1 MKGDSRV
8 FKIPSKVSILLSCVL
23 CVLLFIGCIVAAVLL
38 PFGVELLANERN
50 GFLINGIITEGQRT
64 GVMLFGYIGVAAIAL
79 AVGMLFALLIRVKGG
94 KVFTD
99 KSIALIR
106 GVSWACYL
114 LAIAFIGIGFTYNV
128 SFVAAFLA
136 VFLGLC
142 LRVVKNVLEEA
153 CRIKDEN
160 DLTV

>member
-1 MKGDSRV
+1 M
-8 FKIPSKVSILLSCVL
+8 
-23 CVLLFIGCIVAAVLL
+23 
-38 PFGVELLANERN
+38 
-50 GFLINGIITEGQRT
+50 T
-64 GVMLFGYIGVAAIAL
+64 FGYIGIAAIAL

-94 KVFTD
+94 RVFTD
-99 KSIALIR
+99 KSVALIR

-114 LAIAFIGIGFTYNV
+114 LALSFIGIGFTYNV
-128 SFVAAFLA
+128 SFAAAFLA

-153 CRIKDEN
+153 CRIKNEN

>member
-1 MKGDSRV
+1 ML
-8 FKIPSKVSILLSCVL
+8 KIPSKVSIFLSCAL
-23 CVLLFIGCIVAAVLL
+23 CVILFIGCIVAAVML
-38 PFGVELLANERN
+38 PWVSELLEYERN
-50 GFLINGIITEGQRT
+50 GFFINGIITEGQRT
-64 GVMLFGYIGVAAIAL
+64 SVMTFGYIGIAAIAL

-99 KSIALIR
+99 KSVALIR

-114 LAIAFIGIGFTYNV
+114 LALSFIGIGFTYNV
-128 SFVAAFLA
+128 SFAAAFLA

-153 CRIKDEN
+153 CRIKNEN

>member
-1 MKGDSRV
+1 MC
-8 FKIPSKVSILLSCVL
+8 ILA
-23 CVLLFIGCIVAAVLL
+23 FIGCVAAAIAL
-38 PFGVELLANERN
+38 PFGVNLLAYERN
-50 GFLINGIITEGQRT
+50 GLFISGIITETQRAS
-64 GVMLFGYIGVAAIAL
+64 VMFFGYVGIAAIAL
-79 AVGMLFALLIRVKGG
+79 AVGMLFVLLLRVKVG

-99 KSIALIR
+99 KSVALIR

-114 LAIAFIGIGFTYNV
+114 LALSFIGIGFTYNL
-128 SFVAAFLA
+128 SFAAAFLA

>member
-1 MKGDSRV
+1 ML
-8 FKIPSKVSILLSCVL
+8 KIPSKVSIFLSCAL
-23 CVLLFIGCIVAAVLL
+23 CVILFIGCIVAAVML
-38 PFGVELLANERN
+38 PWVSELLEYERN
-50 GFLINGIITEGQRT
+50 GFFINGIITEGQRT
-64 GVMLFGYIGVAAIAL
+64 SVMTFGYIGIASIAL

-99 KSIALIR
+99 KSVALIR

-114 LAIAFIGIGFTYNV
+114 LALSFIGIGFTYNI
-128 SFVAAFLA
+128 SFAAAFLA

-153 CRIKDEN
+153 CRIKNEN

>member
-1 MKGDSRV
+1 MLT
-8 FKIPSKVSILLSCVL
+8 IPSKVSIFLSCAL
-23 CVLLFIGCIVAAVLL
+23 CVILFIGCIVAAVML
-38 PFGVELLANERN
+38 PWVSELLEYERN
-50 GFLINGIITEGQRT
+50 GFFINGIITEGQRT
-64 GVMLFGYIGVAAIAL
+64 SVMTFGYIGIAAIAL

-99 KSIALIR
+99 KSVALIR

-114 LAIAFIGIGFTYNV
+114 LALSFIGIGFTYNV
-128 SFVAAFLA
+128 SFAAAFLA

-153 CRIKDEN
+153 CRIKNEN

>member
-1 MKGDSRV
+1 ML
-8 FKIPSKVSILLSCVL
+8 KIPSKVSIFLSCAL
-23 CVLLFIGCIVAAVLL
+23 CVILFIGCIVAAVML
-38 PFGVELLANERN
+38 PRVSELLEYERN
-50 GFLINGIITEGQRT
+50 GFFINGIITEGQRT
-64 GVMLFGYIGVAAIAL
+64 SVMTFGYIGIAAIVL

-99 KSIALIR
+99 KSVALIR

-114 LAIAFIGIGFTYNV
+114 LALSFIGIGFTYNV
-128 SFVAAFLA
+128 SFAAAFLA

-153 CRIKDEN
+153 CRIKNEN

>member
-1 MKGDSRV
+1 ML
-8 FKIPSKVSILLSCVL
+8 KIPSKFSILLSAAL
-23 CVLLFIGCIVAAVLL
+23 CVLLFAGCILAAVAL
-38 PFGVELLANERN
+38 PYYIEMLAYERN
-50 GFLINGIITEGQRT
+50 GFFINGLITEGQRLSVMIFAYV
-64 GVMLFGYIGVAAIAL
+64 GLAAIVLADLMLF
-79 AVGMLFALLIRVKGG
+79 FLLMRVRAE

-99 KSIALIR
+99 KSIGLLR

-114 LAIAFIGIGFTYNV
+114 LAAAFIGIGFTY
-128 SFVAAFLA
+128 SFSFAAAFLA

>member
-1 MKGDSRV
+1 ML
-8 FKIPSKVSILLSCVL
+8 KIPSKISILLSCAL
-23 CVLLFIGCIVAAVLL
+23 CVILFIGCIVAAVML
-38 PFGVELLANERN
+38 PWVSELLEYERN
-50 GFLINGIITEGQRT
+50 GFFINGIITEGQRT
-64 GVMLFGYIGVAAIAL
+64 SVMTFGYIGIAAIAL

-94 KVFTD
+94 RVFTD
-99 KSIALIR
+99 KSVALIR

-114 LAIAFIGIGFTYNV
+114 LALSFIGIGFTYNV
-128 SFVAAFLA
+128 SFAAAFLA

-153 CRIKDEN
+153 CRIKNEN

>member
-50 GFLINGIITEGQRT
+50 GLFISGIITEMQRAS
-64 GVMLFGYIGVAAIAL
+64 VMFFGYVGIAAIAL
-79 AVGMLFALLIRVKGG
+79 AVGMLFVLLLRVKVG

-99 KSIALIR
+99 KSVALIR

-114 LAIAFIGIGFTYNV
+114 LALSFIGIGFTYNL
-128 SFVAAFLA
+128 SFAAAFLA

>member
-1 MKGDSRV
+1 ML
-8 FKIPSKVSILLSCVL
+8 KIPSKVSIFLSCAL
-23 CVLLFIGCIVAAVLL
+23 CVILFIGCIVAAVML
-38 PFGVELLANERN
+38 PWVSELLEYERN
-50 GFLINGIITEGQRT
+50 GFFINGIITEGQRT
-64 GVMLFGYIGVAAIAL
+64 SVMTFGYIGIAAIAL

-99 KSIALIR
+99 KSVALIR

-114 LAIAFIGIGFTYNV
+114 LALSFIGIGFTYNV

-153 CRIKDEN
+153 CRIKNEN

>member
-1 MKGDSRV
+1 MC
-8 FKIPSKVSILLSCVL
+8 ILAFV
-23 CVLLFIGCIVAAVLL
+23 GCVAAAIAL
-38 PFGVELLANERN
+38 PFGVNLLAYERN
-50 GFLINGIITEGQRT
+50 GLFISGIITEMQRAS
-64 GVMLFGYIGVAAIAL
+64 VMFFGYVGIAAIAL
-79 AVGMLFALLIRVKGG
+79 AVGMLFVLLLRVKVG

-99 KSIALIR
+99 KSVALIR

-114 LAIAFIGIGFTYNV
+114 LALSFIGIGFTYNL
-128 SFVAAFLA
+128 SFAAAFLA

>member
-1 MKGDSRV
+1 MC
-8 FKIPSKVSILLSCVL
+8 ILA
-23 CVLLFIGCIVAAVLL
+23 FIGCVAAAIAL
-38 PFGVELLANERN
+38 PFGVNLLAYERN
-50 GFLINGIITEGQRT
+50 GLFISGIITEMQRAS
-64 GVMLFGYIGVAAIAL
+64 VMFFGYVGIAAIAL
-79 AVGMLFALLIRVKGG
+79 AVGMLFVLLLRVKVG

-99 KSIALIR
+99 KSVALIR

-114 LAIAFIGIGFTYNV
+114 LALSYIGIGFTYNL
-128 SFVAAFLA
+128 SFAAAFLA

>member
-1 MKGDSRV
+1 ML
-8 FKIPSKVSILLSCVL
+8 KIPSKVSIMLSTVL
-23 CVLLFIGCIVAAVLL
+23 CVLLFIGCVVAAATLPYYITLL
-38 PFGVELLANERN
+38 TYERN
-50 GFLINGIITEGQRT
+50 GFFINGLITEGQRI
-64 GVMLFGYIGVAAIAL
+64 GVMIFAYIGLAAIVL
-79 AVGMLFALLIRVKGG
+79 ADLMLFFLLNRVRAE

-99 KSIALIR
+99 RSIGLLR

-114 LAIAFIGIGFTYNV
+114 LAAAFIGIGFTYTF
-128 SFVAAFLA
+128 SFAAAFLA

>member
-1 MKGDSRV
+1 ML
-8 FKIPSKVSILLSCVL
+8 KIPSRVSITLSCAMCILV
-23 CVLLFIGCIVAAVLL
+23 FIGCVAAAIAL
-38 PFGVELLANERN
+38 PFGVNLLAYERN
-50 GFLINGIITEGQRT
+50 GLFISGIITEMQRAS
-64 GVMLFGYIGVAAIAL
+64 VMFFGYVGIAAIAL
-79 AVGMLFALLIRVKGG
+79 AVGMLFILLLRVKVG

-99 KSIALIR
+99 KSVALIR

-114 LAIAFIGIGFTYNV
+114 LALSFIGIGFTYNL
-128 SFVAAFLA
+128 SFAAAFLA

>member
-1 MKGDSRV
+1 M
-8 FKIPSKVSILLSCVL
+8 LSTAL
-23 CVLLFIGCIVAAVLL
+23 CLLLFIGCIAAAVVLPYYIKLL
-38 PFGVELLANERN
+38 DCEHCG
-50 GFLINGIITEGQRT
+50 LIINRAITEAQQLSVTIFAYIGIAAI
-64 GVMLFGYIGVAAIAL
+64 VLADIMLF
-79 AVGMLFALLIRVKGG
+79 FLLMRVRVG

-106 GVSWACYL
+106 GISWSCYL
-114 LAIAFIGIGFTYNV
+114 LAASFIGIGVTYLFF
-128 SFVAAFLA
+128 FVAAFLA

-153 CRIKDEN
+153 NRIKDEN

>member
-1 MKGDSRV
+1 ML
-8 FKIPSKVSILLSCVL
+8 KIPSKVSIFLSCAL
-23 CVLLFIGCIVAAVLL
+23 CVMLFIGCIVAAVML
-38 PFGVELLANERN
+38 PWVSELLEYERN
-50 GFLINGIITEGQRT
+50 GFFINGIITEGQRT
-64 GVMLFGYIGVAAIAL
+64 SVMTFGYIGIAAIVL

-99 KSIALIR
+99 KSVALIR

-114 LAIAFIGIGFTYNV
+114 LALSFIGIGFTYNI

-153 CRIKDEN
+153 CRIKNEN

>member
-1 MKGDSRV
+1 MC
-8 FKIPSKVSILLSCVL
+8 ILAFV
-23 CVLLFIGCIVAAVLL
+23 GCVAAAIAL
-38 PFGVELLANERN
+38 PFGVNLLAYERN
-50 GFLINGIITEGQRT
+50 GLFISGIITETQRAS
-64 GVMLFGYIGVAAIAL
+64 VMFFGYVGIAAIAL
-79 AVGMLFALLIRVKGG
+79 AVGMLFVLLLRVKVG

-99 KSIALIR
+99 KSVALIR

-114 LAIAFIGIGFTYNV
+114 LTLSFIGIGFTYNL
-128 SFVAAFLA
+128 SFAAAFLA

>member
-1 MKGDSRV
+1 M
-8 FKIPSKVSILLSCVL
+8 
-23 CVLLFIGCIVAAVLL
+23 LFIGCIVAAVML
-38 PFGVELLANERN
+38 PWVSELLEYERN
-50 GFLINGIITEGQRT
+50 GFFINGIITEGQRT
-64 GVMLFGYIGVAAIAL
+64 SVMTFGYIGIAAIAL

-99 KSIALIR
+99 KSVALIR

-114 LAIAFIGIGFTYNV
+114 LALSFIGIGFTYNV

-153 CRIKDEN
+153 CRIKNEN

>member
-1 MKGDSRV
+1 ML
-8 FKIPSKVSILLSCVL
+8 KIPSKVSILLSCAL
-23 CVLLFIGCIVAAVLL
+23 CVILFIGCIVAAVML
-38 PFGVELLANERN
+38 PWVTELLEYERN
-50 GFLINGIITEGQRT
+50 GFFINGIITEGQRT
-64 GVMLFGYIGVAAIAL
+64 SVMTFGYIGIAAIAL

-99 KSIALIR
+99 KSVALIR

-114 LAIAFIGIGFTYNV
+114 LALSFIGIGFTYNI
-128 SFVAAFLA
+128 SFAAAFLA

-153 CRIKDEN
+153 CRIKNEN

>member
-1 MKGDSRV
+1 V
-8 FKIPSKVSILLSCVL
+8 LKIPSKVSILLSCAL
-23 CVLLFIGCIVAAVLL
+23 CVILFIGCIVAAVML
-38 PFGVELLANERN
+38 PWVTELLEYERN
-50 GFLINGIITEGQRT
+50 GFFINGIITEGQRT
-64 GVMLFGYIGVAAIAL
+64 SVMTFGYIGIAAIAL

-99 KSIALIR
+99 KSVALIR

-114 LAIAFIGIGFTYNV
+114 LALSFIGIGFTYNI
-128 SFVAAFLA
+128 SFAAAFLA

-153 CRIKDEN
+153 CRIKNEN

>member
-1 MKGDSRV
+1 ML
-8 FKIPSKVSILLSCVL
+8 KIPSKVSIFLSCAL
-23 CVLLFIGCIVAAVLL
+23 CVILFIGCIVAAVML
-38 PFGVELLANERN
+38 PWVSELLEYERN
-50 GFLINGIITEGQRT
+50 GFFINGIITEGQRT
-64 GVMLFGYIGVAAIAL
+64 SVMTFGYIGIAAIAL

-99 KSIALIR
+99 KSVALIR

-114 LAIAFIGIGFTYNV
+114 LALSFIGIGFTYNI

-153 CRIKDEN
+153 CRIKNEN

>member
-1 MKGDSRV
+1 MC
-8 FKIPSKVSILLSCVL
+8 ILA
-23 CVLLFIGCIVAAVLL
+23 FIGCVAAAIAL
-38 PFGVELLANERN
+38 PFGVNLLAYERN
-50 GFLINGIITEGQRT
+50 GLFISGIITEMQRAS
-64 GVMLFGYIGVAAIAL
+64 VMFFGYVGIAAIAL
-79 AVGMLFALLIRVKGG
+79 AVGMLFVLLLRVKVG

-99 KSIALIR
+99 KSVALIR

-114 LAIAFIGIGFTYNV
+114 LALSFIGIGFTYNL
-128 SFVAAFLA
+128 SFAAAFLA